1 MIPARDRIVPPASA
15 QALAGALSDAAP
27 GTETL
32 VPRLGHI
39 GMVVSA
45 GAESQVWRPL
55 ADWLVARRDGTGG

>member
-1 MIPARDRIVPPASA
+1 
-15 QALAGALSDAAP
+15 QALP

-32 VPRLGHI
+32 VLRHGHI

-55 ADWLVARRDGTGG
+55 ADWLAARAQDAGS